1 MDFATIVGLLLANG
15 LILTAIF
22 LGGSIVAY
30 VDLPSFLIV
39 VGGTAAATLVMER
52 AGNVKAAFKVAM
64 NAVRNPDVGDATR
77 TIKLIVKL
85 AQIARKDGLL
95 GLENEKIDDPFLA
108 RGLRMAIDGV
118 AVEDVVAAMQVELSV
133 MKMRHLRGQKFFK
146 FVASMAPAMG
156 MIGTLVGLVQM
167 LQNLSDP
174 ASIGPAM
181 AVALLTTL
189 YGAIIAN
196 VFASPIA
203 EKLARRSAEQSANM
217 MVAIDGIEAIVKGIH
232 PSMVQERLIGHLEPK
247 ARKLAAEPAKSG

>member
-1 MDFATIVGLLLANG
+1 MDLATVVGLLLANG
-15 LILTAIF
+15 LILAAIM

-30 VDLPSFLIV
+30 VDVPSVLMV

-52 AGNVKAAFKVAM
+52 ASNVKAAFKVAM
-64 NAVRNPDVGDATR
+64 NAVRNPDVGDATK
-77 TIKLIVKL
+77 TIQLIVKL

-189 YGAIIAN
+189 YGAVIAN
-196 VFASPIA
+196 VFAAPIA

-232 PSMVQERLIGHLEPK
+232 PSMVQERLVGHLEPK
-247 ARKLAAEPAKSG
+247 ARKFATEPAKAG